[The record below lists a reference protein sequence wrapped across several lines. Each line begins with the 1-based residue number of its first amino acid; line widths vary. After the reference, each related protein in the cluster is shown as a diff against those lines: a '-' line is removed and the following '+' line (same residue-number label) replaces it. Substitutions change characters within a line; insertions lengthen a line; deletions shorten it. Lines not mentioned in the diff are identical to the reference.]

1 MEFIQRGYI
10 KILSPFIP
18 ISNRLNRT
26 VKKIMIILCVAIIS
40 FIACVYSV
48 VGHDDIN
55 HKYAMLCGS
64 VIFVLLILIAL
75 PSQLKIVKWR
85 LGYGIIWFLFCSYL
99 ILSDF
104 LVKKQEPYLGW
115 LLLFGF
121 TMFFFV
127 MHNYQE
133 EEFIWQS
140 IFGGIK
146 LFYLL
151 SIIFSILF
159 RTYNPAYRYMG
170 AFNNPNKLGMFLI
183 IVVVI
188 FLYEVDQYFQGSS
201 SYKKLLLSLA
211 GLSSC
216 GYLLLVAKARTS
228 LIACL
233 VPVLI
238 WFIFRVVQRILNFNK
253 EMGKRLIVLLGSSI
267 LMFIFIS
274 FTLQKA
280 FEIMPG
286 IVNHPIKFKND
297 MYDKRDS
304 FIAEETVVN
313 AKANVERKKVQ
324 DKKQFVAKAEEENIL
339 SNFFRKIQNIPGM
352 YSITSGRIGCY
363 RLYSTKLNKFGHE
376 KQNIKSI
383 DGIRFGHA
391 HNNFIQIG
399 YDYGVPAM
407 ILYALLIVYLG
418 ILLLRRMYIEKTS
431 ISVFC
436 FLFFVGFC
444 LGTMTEMMLVPFQYI
459 TVFGF
464 WILCGEGLLVRELE
478 YSGKC

>member
-1 MEFIQRGYI
+1 MELLQRGYI
-10 KILSPFIP
+10 IILSPFIP
-18 ISNRLNRT
+18 ISNKLNKT
-26 VKKIMIILCVAIIS
+26 VKKICIILCVAIIS
-40 FIACVYSV
+40 LIGCIYSV

-55 HKYAMLCGS
+55 HKYAMAYGS
-64 VIFVLLILIAL
+64 VLFLILIFISL
-75 PSQLKIVKWR
+75 PSQLKIVRWR
-85 LGYGIIWFLFCSYL
+85 LSYGILWILFCSYL

-115 LLLFGF
+115 LLLIGF

-127 MHNYQE
+127 MHNYQDK
-133 EEFIWQS
+133 EFIWQG

-146 LFYLL
+146 LFYFL
-151 SIIFSILF
+151 SLIFSILF
-159 RTYNPAYRYMG
+159 RTYDPAYRYMG
-170 AFNNPNKLGMFLI
+170 PFNNPNKLGMFLI

-188 FLYEVDQYFQGSS
+188 FLYEIDQYFQGSI

-216 GYLLLVAKARTS
+216 VYLLLIAKARTS

-233 VPVLI
+233 IPILI
-238 WFIFRVVQRILNFNK
+238 WFIFRVVQRVFCLNK
-253 EMGKRLIVLLGSSI
+253 EMGKRLFILTGSSI
-267 LMFIFIS
+267 LMFIFIC

-280 FEIMPG
+280 FQIMPQ
-286 IVNHPIKFKND
+286 VVDHPIKFKND
-297 MYDKRDS
+297 TFEKRDS
-304 FIAEETVVN
+304 FIGMNTVVY
-313 AKANVERKKVQ
+313 AKDKEEQNLVQ
-324 DKKQFVAKAEEENIL
+324 DKEQFVAKTKEENIL
-339 SNFFRKIQNIPGM
+339 SNFFREIQNIPGM

-391 HNNFIQIG
+391 HNNLIQIG
-399 YDYGVPAM
+399 YDYGIPAM
-407 ILYALLIVYLG
+407 ILYFLLTVYLG
-418 ILLLRRMYIEKTS
+418 ILLLRRMYLEKTS

-436 FLFFVGFC
+436 FLFFVGFF
-444 LGTMTEMMLVPFQYI
+444 LGTISEMMLVPFQYI

-464 WILCGEGLLVRELE
+464 WLLCGEGLYAREPE